1 MGTAI
6 IVLAVVALAFANGA
20 NDNFKGVATL
30 AGSHT
35 ATHKTALIWATLTT
49 LLGSITAIVLA
60 TTLAETFTGKGLVPK
75 ELAQTESY
83 GAAVALAAAT
93 TVLLASRLGMPIST
107 THSLVGA
114 LVGAGLMASAEL
126 NLGTLVSGFAIPL
139 VTSPLIAVTAAAL
152 LLPLIRKLSNAVAL
166 DNAECICIET
176 NEVTPACNASSV
188 AVAAESAARITT
200 GTAKQCDKTATE
212 ATIRVSTNQVVDR
225 CHFLSAGLVS
235 YARGLND
242 TPKIA
247 AILLILPAFSG
258 LTGFSIVGLTIA
270 IGGLLFSHRVAKTM
284 SEEIT
289 EMTAPQG
296 LLANVVTAVVVIGA
310 SVRGLPVS
318 TTHVSCGSLIGIG
331 AANGGA
337 RWKMISGILAAWL
350 LTLPI
355 GALFGAIFIAALT

>member
-6 IVLAVVALAFANGA
+6 IILAVVALAFANGA

-30 AGSHT
+30 AGSRT
-35 ATHKTALIWATLTT
+35 TTQKTALIWATVTT
-49 LLGSITAIVLA
+49 FLGSLTAIALA
-60 TTLAETFTGKGLVPK
+60 STLANAFSGKGLVPA

-83 GAAVALAAAT
+83 GAAVALAAAV
-93 TVLLASRLGMPIST
+93 TVLIASRIGMPIST

-114 LVGAGLMASAEL
+114 LVGAGMMANTQI
-126 NLGTLVSGFAIPL
+126 NLQKLSSGFAVPL
-139 VTSPLIAVTAAAL
+139 VTSPLIAISAAAL
-152 LLPLIRKLSNAVAL
+152 LLPLIRKLSSSTSIS
-166 DNAECICIET
+166 DAECICIDTGE
-176 NEVTPACNASSV
+176 
-188 AVAAESAARITT
+188 AVPTCMMNDMTITAESAPRITT
-200 GTAKQCDKTATE
+200 GTNQQCNDTATPS
-212 ATIRVSTNQVVDR
+212 TIRVSTNQIVDR

-247 AILLILPAFSG
+247 AILLILPSFSA
-258 LTGFSIVGLTIA
+258 LTGFGIVGLTIA
-270 IGGLLFSHRVAKTM
+270 VGGLMFSYRVAQTM

-296 LLANVVTAVVVIGA
+296 LLANIVTAVVVIGA

-337 RWKMISGILAAWL
+337 RWKMISSILAAWL

-355 GALFGAIFIAALT
+355 GALFGALFIYILA